1 MQNNSNQNFKN
12 AKREWNSPLN
22 IFLSFVLVV
31 SLLLSFVNITG
42 AWFTDDS
49 TTGKTISAIIKTG
62 EANLNVYQED
72 STGTQTLLS
81 KSLPT
86 GYTQLE
92 YIESTGKQ
100 YIDTNIK
107 SSSNLKISV
116 DAFRS
121 STTTG
126 EHYLF
131 GGRTNASSPNRFT
144 FTTLAD
150 GTYGYQFGN
159 VTSPAITTSIK
170 IINQKYNILLDKT
183 GIYINNI
190 YQQNTYIGTFGA
202 NVDGS
207 NIVLFGLLNDKSFD
221 SRSWIGKI
229 YSAKIYDNNVLV
241 RNFVPA
247 KDSSNVVGMYDLVED
262 KFYTN
267 KGTDTFVAGAEQKSG
282 SGISLAY
289 DTTNKTNN
297 KVIVLPDGY
306 QTIDYLSANQGTAA
320 TRTASINMGIAW
332 KDVGKL
338 ECDIEFTSTPT
349 HKPMLF
355 SSYPTN
361 PYICFN
367 DTGVEFVGITGTVLS
382 TNYTKSQIINNGIKH
397 IELSIGSNT
406 STKTI
411 SFGSW
416 QDAAWSANWKASS
429 LKAYDTNGVLIRDY
443 VPCVNGS
450 GVAGMYDLVE
460 SKFYTNAG
468 TGTFTSGGTLAQNK
482 LKLLLKN
489 EDLGSS
495 FGVRYKVTFYAA
507 TASGKVELSSSISG
521 MTAPT
526 SSSNG
531 FVFNSTDGY
540 YYYQNSTG
548 ANAMFEPATSSGAT
562 SKYLMTG
569 FSINYDSTM
578 QNLLGGNSIYMEL
591 VVENA
596 DLPTYTVTFDA
607 NGGTLIGE
615 TSKQVQYAR
624 SYGTLPTPTKEGYTF
639 AGWQRKLKFADKTGA
654 FWASVGID
662 NNFVKANLKPNKD
675 YKISYDFTVDEDIPS
690 GYEWTTFQTNLGMMY
705 GRIGDASSEYKYSAV
720 TGRQIYDKTNGA
732 FVVGKTYHLEQYG
745 FKTPEDISTYV
756 ILFYT
761 CRCTQT
767 GGTTAKLLNG
777 TFSNIEIYEQDYV
790 LSSSLMS
797 IAGDHTLVASWIKN

>member
-72 STGTQTLLS
+72 STGTQTMLS

-92 YIESTGKQ
+92 YIESTGTQ
-100 YIDTNIK
+100 YIDTGY
-107 SSSNLKISV
+107 NLTSEVLKY
-116 DAFRS
+116 DLEFETTS
-121 STTTG
+121 STSSFTLIGNSDDGDTN
-126 EHYLF
+126 F
-131 GGRTNASSPNRFT
+131 GINFYSNQFYV
-144 FTTLAD
+144 
-150 GTYGYQFGN
+150 GTSRWLLSGN
-159 VTSPAITTSIK
+159 SWTK
-170 IINQKYNILLDKT
+170 NQKYHKT
-183 GIYINNI
+183 IEANNGTLTVI
-190 YQQNTYIGTFGA
+190 TDGVSQSATYTSTLYKKSSIALFACKCDTKFSNSGSYAKVYQ
-202 NVDGS
+202 
-207 NIVLFGLLNDKSFD
+207 
-221 SRSWIGKI
+221 
-229 YSAKIYDNNVLV
+229 AKIYDNNVLV
-241 RNFVPA
+241 RNYVPA
-247 KDSSNVVGMYDLVED
+247 KDSSNVVGMYDLVEG

-267 KGTDTFVAGAEQKSG
+267 KGTGTFSAGAEQKSG

-367 DTGVEFVGITGTVLS
+367 DTGIEFVGITGTVLS

-397 IELSIGSNT
+397 IELNIGANT

-416 QDAAWSANWKASS
+416 QDAAWSANWNASS

-468 TGTFTSGGTLAQNK
+468 TGTFTSGGTSAQNK

-548 ANAMFEPATSSGAT
+548 ANVVFEPATSSGAT

-569 FSINYDSTM
+569 FSINYT
-578 QNLLGGNSIYMEL
+578 NATKTLLGGNSIYMEISI
-591 VVENA
+591 E
-596 DLPTYTVTFDA
+596 
-607 NGGTLIGE
+607 
-615 TSKQVQYAR
+615 
-624 SYGTLPTPTKEGYTF
+624 
-639 AGWQRKLKFADKTGA
+639 
-654 FWASVGID
+654 SV
-662 NNFVKANLKPNKD
+662 
-675 YKISYDFTVDEDIPS
+675 
-690 GYEWTTFQTNLGMMY
+690 NLG
-705 GRIGDASSEYKYSAV
+705 
-720 TGRQIYDKTNGA
+720 
-732 FVVGKTYHLEQYG
+732 
-745 FKTPEDISTYV
+745 
-756 ILFYT
+756 
-761 CRCTQT
+761 
-767 GGTTAKLLNG
+767 
-777 TFSNIEIYEQDYV
+777 
-790 LSSSLMS
+790 
-797 IAGDHTLVASWIKN
+797 

>member
-1 MQNNSNQNFKN
+1 MQNNSHQNFKN

-72 STGTQTLLS
+72 STGTQTMLS
-81 KSLPT
+81 KSLPA

-92 YIESTGKQ
+92 YIESTGTQ
-100 YIDTNIK
+100 YIDTGYVPN
-107 SSSNLKISV
+107 SNSQFDITFLVNQANLNV
-116 DAFRS
+116 DCP
-121 STTTG
+121 
-126 EHYLF
+126 LF
-131 GGRTNASSPNRFT
+131 GVRTSGSGNSYTFWCHGVGYSAATYSALIFNDKENRISNFKLNNKHHVTLKNGLYSINGVNTSFTKVGEGTPN
-144 FTTLAD
+144 
-150 GTYGYQFGN
+150 
-159 VTSPAITTSIK
+159 
-170 IINQKYNILLDKT
+170 
-183 GIYINNI
+183 
-190 YQQNTYIGTFGA
+190 QNLI
-202 NVDGS
+202 
-207 NIVLFGLLNDKSFD
+207 LFGLANGASIDGRKFVGLVYGF
-221 SRSWIGKI
+221 KI
-229 YSAKIYDNNVLV
+229 SENNALK
-241 RNFVPA
+241 RNFIPA
-247 KDSSNVVGMYDLVED
+247 KNSSGTIGMYDLVEG

-267 KGTDTFVAGAEQKSG
+267 KGTGTFTAGAEQKSG

-306 QTIDYLSANQGTAA
+306 QTIDYLSANQGTDA

-382 TNYTKSQIINNGIKH
+382 TNYTKGQIINNGIKH
-397 IELSIGSNT
+397 IELNIGANT

-416 QDAAWSANWKASS
+416 QDAAWSANWNASS

-450 GVAGMYDLVE
+450 AVAGMYDLVE

-468 TGTFTSGGTLAQNK
+468 TGTFTSGGTSAQNK

-507 TASGKVELSSSISG
+507 TANGKVELSSSISG

-540 YYYQNSTG
+540 YYYQNNTG

-569 FSINYDSTM
+569 FSINYT
-578 QNLLGGNSIYMEL
+578 NATKTLLGGNSIYMEIS
-591 VVENA
+591 VE
-596 DLPTYTVTFDA
+596 
-607 NGGTLIGE
+607 
-615 TSKQVQYAR
+615 
-624 SYGTLPTPTKEGYTF
+624 
-639 AGWQRKLKFADKTGA
+639 
-654 FWASVGID
+654 SV
-662 NNFVKANLKPNKD
+662 
-675 YKISYDFTVDEDIPS
+675 
-690 GYEWTTFQTNLGMMY
+690 
-705 GRIGDASSEYKYSAV
+705 AV
-720 TGRQIYDKTNGA
+720 
-732 FVVGKTYHLEQYG
+732 
-745 FKTPEDISTYV
+745 
-756 ILFYT
+756 
-761 CRCTQT
+761 
-767 GGTTAKLLNG
+767 
-777 TFSNIEIYEQDYV
+777 
-790 LSSSLMS
+790 
-797 IAGDHTLVASWIKN
+797 

>member
-1 MQNNSNQNFKN
+1 MQNNSNQNFKDV
-12 AKREWNSPLN
+12 KREWNSPLN

-62 EANLNVYQED
+62 EANLNVYQEN

-92 YIESTGKQ
+92 YIESTGSQLLNTGYVAGNTTRISADFIVTDTTKNNTLFCARQ
-100 YIDTNIK
+100 SGGTKPYYSLFVLSNKVRFDYNATQNYDVFTITKNVRYKLNTKNNSIDINGQNKTIGTAA
-107 SSSNLKISV
+107 V
-116 DAFRS
+116 F
-121 STTTG
+121 TTKNPIA
-126 EHYLF
+126 LF
-131 GGRTNASSPNRFT
+131 ASYNVYNASSGFSD
-144 FTTLAD
+144 L
-150 GTYGYQFGN
+150 GQSY
-159 VTSPAITTSIK
+159 IK
-170 IINQKYNILLDKT
+170 
-183 GIYINNI
+183 
-190 YQQNTYIGTFGA
+190 
-202 NVDGS
+202 
-207 NIVLFGLLNDKSFD
+207 LFSFQIWDND
-221 SRSWIGKI
+221 
-229 YSAKIYDNNVLV
+229 VMV

-247 KDSSNVVGMYDLVED
+247 KDSSNVVGMYDLVEG

-267 KGTDTFVAGAEQKSG
+267 QGTGTFVAGAEQKSG

-361 PYICFN
+361 PYICFD

-397 IELSIGSNT
+397 IELNIVANT

-416 QDAAWSANWKASS
+416 QDAAWSANWNASS

-468 TGTFTSGGTLAQNK
+468 TGTFTSGGTSAQNK

-540 YYYQNSTG
+540 YYYQNNSG
-548 ANAMFEPATSSGAT
+548 ANVVFEPATSSGAT

-569 FSINYDSTM
+569 FSINYT
-578 QNLLGGNSIYMEL
+578 NATKTLLGGNSIYMEISI
-591 VVENA
+591 E
-596 DLPTYTVTFDA
+596 
-607 NGGTLIGE
+607 
-615 TSKQVQYAR
+615 
-624 SYGTLPTPTKEGYTF
+624 
-639 AGWQRKLKFADKTGA
+639 
-654 FWASVGID
+654 SV
-662 NNFVKANLKPNKD
+662 
-675 YKISYDFTVDEDIPS
+675 
-690 GYEWTTFQTNLGMMY
+690 
-705 GRIGDASSEYKYSAV
+705 AV
-720 TGRQIYDKTNGA
+720 
-732 FVVGKTYHLEQYG
+732 
-745 FKTPEDISTYV
+745 
-756 ILFYT
+756 
-761 CRCTQT
+761 
-767 GGTTAKLLNG
+767 
-777 TFSNIEIYEQDYV
+777 
-790 LSSSLMS
+790 
-797 IAGDHTLVASWIKN
+797 

>member
-1 MQNNSNQNFKN
+1 MHNNSNQNFKN
-12 AKREWNSPLN
+12 AKWEWNSPLN

-49 TTGKTISAIIKTG
+49 STGKTISAIIKTG

-92 YIESTGKQ
+92 YLQSDGNQKFDTG
-100 YIDTNIK
+100 IK
-107 SSSNLKISV
+107 PSSNMRFVGKSY
-116 DAFRS
+116 FQR
-121 STTTG
+121 TTTG
-126 EHYLF
+126 ADNYLF
-131 GGRTNASSPNRFT
+131 GSGSSYSNFVGLMATRGNFWAGVGSASAAIVDDFPTIEDYYEFNFDYSYNE
-144 FTTLAD
+144 TTATLNSNLGN
-150 GTYGYQFGN
+150 GTLTYSDS
-159 VTSPAITTSIK
+159 TLTTA
-170 IINQKYNILLDKT
+170 
-183 GIYINNI
+183 NI
-190 YQQNTYIGTFGA
+190 YLFDRSTAGGTWLTRFY
-202 NVDGS
+202 
-207 NIVLFGLLNDKSFD
+207 SFT
-221 SRSWIGKI
+221 I
-229 YSAKIYDNNVLV
+229 YSENVLV

-247 KDSSNVVGMYDLVED
+247 KNSSNVIGMYDLVEG

-267 KGTDTFVAGAEQKSG
+267 QGTGTFTAGAEQKSG

-306 QTIDYLSANQGTAA
+306 QTIGYLSANQGTAA

-367 DTGVEFVGITGTVLS
+367 DTGIEFVGITGTVLS
-382 TNYTKSQIINNGIKH
+382 TNYTKGQIINNGIKH
-397 IELSIGSNT
+397 IELNIGANT
-406 STKTI
+406 STKII

-416 QDAAWSANWKASS
+416 QDAAWSANWNASS

-450 GVAGMYDLVE
+450 GVAGMYDLIE

-468 TGTFTSGGTLAQNK
+468 TGTFTSGGTSAQNK

-495 FGVRYKVTFYAA
+495 FGVRYKVTFDAA

-548 ANAMFEPATSSGAT
+548 AHAMFESATSSGAT
-562 SKYLMTG
+562 SKYLMTS
-569 FSINYDSTM
+569 FSINYT
-578 QNLLGGNSIYMEL
+578 NATKTLLGGNSIYMEISI
-591 VVENA
+591 E
-596 DLPTYTVTFDA
+596 
-607 NGGTLIGE
+607 
-615 TSKQVQYAR
+615 
-624 SYGTLPTPTKEGYTF
+624 
-639 AGWQRKLKFADKTGA
+639 
-654 FWASVGID
+654 SV
-662 NNFVKANLKPNKD
+662 
-675 YKISYDFTVDEDIPS
+675 
-690 GYEWTTFQTNLGMMY
+690 NLG
-705 GRIGDASSEYKYSAV
+705 
-720 TGRQIYDKTNGA
+720 
-732 FVVGKTYHLEQYG
+732 
-745 FKTPEDISTYV
+745 
-756 ILFYT
+756 
-761 CRCTQT
+761 
-767 GGTTAKLLNG
+767 
-777 TFSNIEIYEQDYV
+777 
-790 LSSSLMS
+790 
-797 IAGDHTLVASWIKN
+797 

>member
-72 STGTQTLLS
+72 SAGTQTMLS

-92 YIESTGKQ
+92 YIESTGTQ
-100 YIDTNIK
+100 YIDTGY
-107 SSSNLKISV
+107 NLTSEVLKY
-116 DAFRS
+116 DLEFETTS
-121 STTTG
+121 STSSFTLIGNSDDGDTN
-126 EHYLF
+126 F
-131 GGRTNASSPNRFT
+131 GINFYSNRFYV
-144 FTTLAD
+144 
-150 GTYGYQFGN
+150 GTSRWLLSGN
-159 VTSPAITTSIK
+159 SWTK
-170 IINQKYNILLDKT
+170 NQKYHKT
-183 GIYINNI
+183 IEANNGTLTVI
-190 YQQNTYIGTFGA
+190 TDGVSQSATYTSTLYKKSSIALFACKCDTKFSNSGSYAKVYQ
-202 NVDGS
+202 
-207 NIVLFGLLNDKSFD
+207 
-221 SRSWIGKI
+221 
-229 YSAKIYDNNVLV
+229 AKIYDNNVMV

-247 KDSSNVVGMYDLVED
+247 KDSSNVVGMYDLVEG

-267 KGTDTFVAGAEQKSG
+267 KGTGTFVAGAEQKSG

-306 QTIDYLSANQGTAA
+306 QTIDYLSANQGTDA

-382 TNYTKSQIINNGIKH
+382 TNYTKGQIINNGIKH
-397 IELSIGSNT
+397 IELNIGANT

-416 QDAAWSANWKASS
+416 QDAAWSANWNASS

-468 TGTFTSGGTLAQNK
+468 TGTFTSGGTSAQNK

-540 YYYQNSTG
+540 YYYQNNTG

-569 FSINYDSTM
+569 FSINYT
-578 QNLLGGNSIYMEL
+578 NATKTLLGGNSIYMEISI
-591 VVENA
+591 E
-596 DLPTYTVTFDA
+596 
-607 NGGTLIGE
+607 
-615 TSKQVQYAR
+615 
-624 SYGTLPTPTKEGYTF
+624 
-639 AGWQRKLKFADKTGA
+639 
-654 FWASVGID
+654 SV
-662 NNFVKANLKPNKD
+662 
-675 YKISYDFTVDEDIPS
+675 
-690 GYEWTTFQTNLGMMY
+690 NLG
-705 GRIGDASSEYKYSAV
+705 
-720 TGRQIYDKTNGA
+720 
-732 FVVGKTYHLEQYG
+732 
-745 FKTPEDISTYV
+745 
-756 ILFYT
+756 
-761 CRCTQT
+761 
-767 GGTTAKLLNG
+767 
-777 TFSNIEIYEQDYV
+777 
-790 LSSSLMS
+790 
-797 IAGDHTLVASWIKN
+797 

>member
-1 MQNNSNQNFKN
+1 MQNYTNQNFKN

-100 YIDTNIK
+100 YINTNVK

-116 DAFRS
+116 DAFRPA
-121 STTTG
+121 TVTG

-207 NIVLFGLLNDKSFD
+207 NIVLFGLLNNTSFD

-247 KDSSNVVGMYDLVED
+247 NDSSNVVGMYDLVEG

-267 KGTDTFVAGAEQKSG
+267 KGTGTFVAGAEQKSG

-297 KVIVLPDGY
+297 KV
-306 QTIDYLSANQGTAA
+306 
-320 TRTASINMGIAW
+320 
-332 KDVGKL
+332 DV
-338 ECDIEFTSTPT
+338 EN
-349 HKPMLF
+349 
-355 SSYPTN
+355 TN
-361 PYICFN
+361 N
-367 DTGVEFVGITGTVLS
+367 V
-382 TNYTKSQIINNGIKH
+382 
-397 IELSIGSNT
+397 
-406 STKTI
+406 
-411 SFGSW
+411 
-416 QDAAWSANWKASS
+416 
-429 LKAYDTNGVLIRDY
+429 
-443 VPCVNGS
+443 
-450 GVAGMYDLVE
+450 
-460 SKFYTNAG
+460 
-468 TGTFTSGGTLAQNK
+468 
-482 LKLLLKN
+482 KLLLKN

-569 FSINYDSTM
+569 FSINYT
-578 QNLLGGNSIYMEL
+578 NATKTLLGGNSIYMEISI
-591 VVENA
+591 E
-596 DLPTYTVTFDA
+596 
-607 NGGTLIGE
+607 
-615 TSKQVQYAR
+615 
-624 SYGTLPTPTKEGYTF
+624 
-639 AGWQRKLKFADKTGA
+639 
-654 FWASVGID
+654 SV
-662 NNFVKANLKPNKD
+662 NV
-675 YKISYDFTVDEDIPS
+675 
-690 GYEWTTFQTNLGMMY
+690 
-705 GRIGDASSEYKYSAV
+705 
-720 TGRQIYDKTNGA
+720 
-732 FVVGKTYHLEQYG
+732 
-745 FKTPEDISTYV
+745 
-756 ILFYT
+756 
-761 CRCTQT
+761 
-767 GGTTAKLLNG
+767 
-777 TFSNIEIYEQDYV
+777 
-790 LSSSLMS
+790 
-797 IAGDHTLVASWIKN
+797 